1 MWEVLSKFFVVMKWF
16 ERNLYFVFKQ
26 MQDVN
31 QEIENT
37 QDVVRLRKCTMTCP
51 RINEGSFLV
60 VHLYYNAERGPD
72 LG

>member
-1 MWEVLSKFFVVMKWF
+1 MKWF

-37 QDVVRLRKCTMTCP
+37 QDVGRLRKWTMTCP

-60 VHLYYNAERGPD
+60 VHLYFNAERGLIWD
-72 LG
+72 EIYFEKKRKD